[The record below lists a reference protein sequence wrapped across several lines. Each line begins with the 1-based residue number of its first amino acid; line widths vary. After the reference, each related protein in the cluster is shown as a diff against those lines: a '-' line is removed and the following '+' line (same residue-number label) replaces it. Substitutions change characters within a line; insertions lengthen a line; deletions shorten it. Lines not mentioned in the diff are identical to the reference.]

1 MRYLLPFVLVAAFGL
16 ACGTDAQPTV
26 AQTPTTDALKKVPS
40 STATPTDL
48 ASPELAP
55 FRQFVEAVNRADTAA
70 ALALLTEDVVW
81 ERGGQCPPAACK
93 GKRLAERELT
103 RDVGAHHLITP
114 LTVDQVD
121 NVPRVRVELR
131 TDGTRRGGA
140 ERIIQFFSL
149 ELRDGKI
156 AAVRVAFDTTDP
168 ATAAFV
174 ASQAG
179 TQR

>member
-93 GKRLAERELT
+93 GKQLAERELT
-103 RDVGAHHLITP
+103 RDVGAHHQLDTASRAA
-114 LTVDQVD
+114 
-121 NVPRVRVELR
+121 RVVSVLA
-131 TDGTRRGGA
+131 TK
-140 ERIIQFFSL
+140 
-149 ELRDGKI
+149 DGKYFTFVVN
-156 AAVRVAFDTTDP
+156 APVFVNSDFLRAF
-168 ATAAFV
+168 
-174 ASQAG
+174 SSGLNG
-179 TQR
+179 TFLLVKTGDDSGTNPS